1 MRQYCVDMDV
11 TFSARMYVYAE
22 DEESARAQALLMMEQ
37 DPRYHTRFGAYIDT
51 NVTDVWE
58 ETED

>member
-11 TFSARMYVYAE
+11 TFSARMHVYAK

-37 DPRYHTRFGAYIDT
+37 DPRYHTRFGAYVHT
-51 NVTDVWE
+51 NVTDAWE

>member
-11 TFSARMYVYAE
+11 TFSARMNVYAE

-37 DPRYHTRFGAYIDT
+37 DPRYYTRFGAYVDT
-51 NVTDVWE
+51 NVTDIWE